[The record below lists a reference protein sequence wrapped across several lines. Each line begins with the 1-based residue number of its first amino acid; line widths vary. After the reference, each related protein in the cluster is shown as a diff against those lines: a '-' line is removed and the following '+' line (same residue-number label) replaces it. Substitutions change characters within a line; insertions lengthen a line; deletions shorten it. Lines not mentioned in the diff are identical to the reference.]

1 VVLDAK
7 TAIVERFRIVI
18 RSDFKWAGLVLAGVG
33 VLFGVA
39 VLVGLVLGTLAFPWG
54 AAFAFIV
61 VVLVGAAVVLELPRL
76 WARLP
81 R

>member
-7 TAIVERFRIVI
+7 TAIVERLRIIVQ
-18 RSDFKWAGLVLAGVG
+18 SDFKWAGLVLGGVG
-33 VLFGVA
+33 VLFGAA
-39 VLVGLVLGTLAFPWG
+39 VLIGLALRALAFPWG

>member
-1 VVLDAK
+1 LDAK
-7 TAIVERFRIVI
+7 TAIVERFRIIVQ
-18 RSDFKWAGLVLAGVG
+18 SDFKWAGLVLAGVG
-33 VLFGVA
+33 ILFGAA
-39 VLVGLVLGTLAFPWG
+39 VLIGLALRTLAFPWG